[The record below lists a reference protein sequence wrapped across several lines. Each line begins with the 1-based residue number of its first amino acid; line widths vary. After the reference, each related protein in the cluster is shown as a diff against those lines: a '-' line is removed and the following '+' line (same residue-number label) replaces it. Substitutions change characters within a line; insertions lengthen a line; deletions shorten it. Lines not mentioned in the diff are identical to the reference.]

1 MYQFVQN
8 SDGSQYLDSYTVPKS
23 PDFSAYNYLGF
34 ALIKQN
40 EGFIIVGSLADS
52 TATVF
57 TNTMPSGFIHG
68 LDGINSCVTNPASS
82 HSSQEWS

>member
-23 PDFSAYNYLGF
+23 PYFATFNYLGF

-40 EGFIIVGSLADS
+40 EGFIIVGSLTDS
-52 TATVF
+52 MATVF
-57 TNTMPSGFIHG
+57 TNTMPSGYIHG
-68 LDGINSCVTNPASS
+68 LDGINSCVTNPASLRS
-82 HSSQEWS
+82 